1 MGREWTEDE
10 YWQTLDCGPH
20 ESTMSHVLFLWE
32 EFASLLGEVQWGL
45 LMYLVD
51 KNLPGLRL
59 ILNLLKDEQDR
70 QPRWFEY

>member
-1 MGREWTEDE
+1 
-10 YWQTLDCGPH
+10 
-20 ESTMSHVLFLWE
+20 MSHVLFLWE

-70 QPRWFEY
+70 QPRWFGY